1 MALSPL
7 LGNAANSAFSGRV
20 APAPSSTLDMATFL
34 KLITVQMSSQDPLNP
49 VSDSEFAAQL
59 AQLGTVQG
67 MDNLQKAGQ
76 VQMAAS
82 LLGKSVTA
90 NNPNITS
97 TDTSPIITG
106 RVVNMTNQSG
116 TYYLGLMNSSGN
128 IVNVSMNSIQAVT
141 N

>member
-1 MALSPL
+1 MALSPIL
-7 LGNAANSAFSGRV
+7 ANGTNSSG
-20 APAPSSTLDMATFL
+20 APTIAKPASTLDMATFL

-67 MDNLQKAGQ
+67 MDNLQKSGQ

-82 LLGKSVTA
+82 LLGKTVTA
-90 NNPNITS
+90 SNPNITS
-97 TDTSPIITG
+97 TNASTTVSG
-106 RVVNMTNQSG
+106 KVMNMTNQSG
-116 TYYLGLMNSSGN
+116 TYYLGIQDMNGN
-128 IVNVSMNSIQAVT
+128 VVNVSMNSIQSVT